1 MAEHDE
7 NEQQHDEPAVEAA
20 PVRRKRTV
28 KDNGDVTEDV
38 PAEVVEED
46 WARADVE
53 TDPERKERQ
62 RLRNEVAPQ
71 AFEGDLEE
79 LKAAGVPAQLV
90 DGNDPDAELIA

>member
-38 PAEVVEED
+38 PAEVNQED
-46 WARADVE
+46 HVRADVRLDE
-53 TDPERKERQ
+53 ERHADQRERNQ
-62 RLRNEVAPQ
+62 VKPQ
-71 AFEGDLEE
+71 AYEGDLEE